1 MSWKEVDDA
10 VFRIAALDEVKGLAR
25 SLERLNHGNYRVMD
39 ILYEDAPLT
48 AGDLAARAGVTGA
61 RMAVIIRRLLILGLA
76 RTRRDK
82 NDQRKVLVSLT
93 KKGEEEIEGTRDW
106 LHKSIRSLFNPLDKE
121 EREWALRIANKV
133 GRKNNA

>member
-1 MSWKEVDDA
+1 MGWKEVDDA
-10 VFRIAALDEVKGLAR
+10 IFRIAGLEEVKGLAQ
-25 SLERLNHGNYRVMD
+25 SLGRLNHGNYRVMD

-61 RMAVIIRRLLILGLA
+61 RIAVIIRRLLFLGLA
-76 RTRRDK
+76 RTKRDK

-93 KKGEEEIEGTRDW
+93 KKGQEEIEGTRKW
-106 LHKSIRSLFNPLDKE
+106 LHKSIRSLFEPLDKE

-133 GRKNNA
+133 GRKENA

>member
-1 MSWKEVDDA
+1 MSWKEVDEA

-93 KKGEEEIEGTRDW
+93 KKGEEEIAGTRDW